1 MLHVIFD
8 EEYAKLKLS
17 TSFISTFV
25 RITQKLRKR
34 QRAFAIIGLRLSL
47 WIHRNL
53 VRGAD
58 R

>member
-34 QRAFAIIGLRLSL
+34 QRAFAIHYRPTVESM
-47 WIHRNL
+47 
-53 VRGAD
+53 D
-58 R
+58 TS